1 MPQYSVRR
9 RVKRIPLKTEC
20 EQLVFDVTKEIPDLT
35 KYFGNDPT
43 DDLGWY
49 IQAEIICP
57 PTVILVLC
65 REVEVEE
72 DEREQ

>member
-9 RVKRIPLKTEC
+9 RVNRVPLKTEYM
-20 EQLVFDVTKEIPDLT
+20 QVVFDVTEDIPNLT
-35 KYFGNDPT
+35 RYFGNDPI

-49 IQAEIICP
+49 VSLEIICP
-57 PTVILVLC
+57 PKVILVLC
-65 REVEVEE
+65 REVEVE